1 LTDSDFL
8 LTHHEERT
16 LSPTTAE
23 QPSLRELTRSEW
35 RWTPTI
41 GVGAVLL
48 LLSIRLFAPAE
59 WTSWMTDPA
68 KDFVTLSVSVIIESL
83 PFVVLGIL
91 LSAIVQ
97 IWLPAGFL
105 LRRLPRN
112 AFLRRSLISLLGVLL
127 PVCECGN
134 VPLTRGLIV
143 SGLSVADSMA
153 FLFAAPIINPI
164 TIVTTYQAFGWND
177 GILISRIVGG
187 LLIANLVGFIFS
199 THPAPQTLLTRSF
212 QAACAVDPHAE
223 HGTRTHRTL
232 VSFARESAAMMPAL
246 IVGAGIAGLI
256 QVAVSRN
263 LLITLGGNPLWSVLA
278 LMGLAFI
285 VAICSNV
292 DAFFILSF
300 GSTFLPGGIVAFLL
314 FGPMID
320 VKMLA
325 LMRTTF
331 TVRTLVQVSVLIAV
345 CAAAIGLAVNLVF

>member
-1 LTDSDFL
+1 M
-8 LTHHEERT
+8 
-16 LSPTTAE
+16 
-23 QPSLRELTRSEW
+23 TRSEW

-41 GVGAVLL
+41 GVAAVLL
-48 LLSIRLFAPAE
+48 LISIRVFAPAE

-83 PFVVLGIL
+83 PFVILGIL

-112 AFLRRSLISLLGVLL
+112 PVLRRSIISLLGVLL

-164 TIVTTYQAFGWND
+164 TIITTYQAFGWND
-177 GILISRIVGG
+177 GILISRILGG
-187 LLIANLVGFIFS
+187 LLIANLVGFIYS
-199 THPAPQTLLTRSF
+199 AHPAPQTLLTRGF

-223 HGTRTHRTL
+223 HGTRTRRTL
-232 VSFARESAAMMPAL
+232 ISFGRESAAMMPAL

-263 LLITLGGNPLWSVLA
+263 LLITLGSNPLWSVLA
-278 LMGLAFI
+278 LMALAFI

-300 GSTFLPGGIVAFLL
+300 GSTFLPGGIVAFLI

-320 VKMLA
+320 IKMLA

>member
-1 LTDSDFL
+1 
-8 LTHHEERT
+8 
-16 LSPTTAE
+16 
-23 QPSLRELTRSEW
+23 
-35 RWTPTI
+35 
-41 GVGAVLL
+41 VLL

-83 PFVVLGIL
+83 PFVILGIL

-97 IWLPAGFL
+97 IWLPPGFL

-177 GILISRIVGG
+177 GILISRIIGG
-187 LLIANLVGFIFS
+187 LLIANLVGLIFS

>member
-112 AFLRRSLISLLGVLL
+112 PFLRRSLISLLGVLL

>member
-1 LTDSDFL
+1 M
-8 LTHHEERT
+8 
-16 LSPTTAE
+16 
-23 QPSLRELTRSEW
+23 
-35 RWTPTI
+35 
-41 GVGAVLL
+41 LL

-59 WTSWMTDPA
+59 WTAWMTDPA

-83 PFVVLGIL
+83 PFVILGIL

-97 IWLPAGFL
+97 IWLPPGFL

-177 GILISRIVGG
+177 GILISRIIGG

-212 QAACAVDPHAE
+212 QAACEVDPHAE

>member
-1 LTDSDFL
+1 MRQSR
-8 LTHHEERT
+8 HEERT
-16 LSPTTAE
+16 LSTTPTTY
-23 QPSLRELTRSEW
+23 PSLRELTRSEW
-35 RWTPTI
+35 RWTPTV
-41 GVGAVLL
+41 GVAAVLL
-48 LLSIRLFAPAE
+48 LVAIRALAPAE

-83 PFVVLGIL
+83 PFVILGIL
-91 LSAIVQ
+91 LSAIMQ

-105 LRRLPRN
+105 VRRLPRN
-112 AFLRRSLISLLGVLL
+112 AVLRRSLISLLGVLL
-127 PVCECGN
+127 PICECGN

-164 TIVTTYQAFGWND
+164 TIITTYQAFGWND
-177 GILISRIVGG
+177 GILISRVLGG
-187 LLIANLVGFIFS
+187 LFIANLVGFIYS
-199 THPAPQTLLTRSF
+199 AHPAPQTLLTRGF
-212 QAACAVDPHAE
+212 QAACAADA
-223 HGTRTHRTL
+223 HGEQRTRTRRTL
-232 VSFARESAAMMPAL
+232 VSFGRESAAMMPAL
-246 IVGAGIAGLI
+246 IVGAGIAGFI

-263 LLITLGGNPLWSVLA
+263 LLITLGSNPLWSVLA
-278 LMGLAFI
+278 LMALAFI

-300 GSTFLPGGIVAFLL
+300 GSTFLPGGIVAFLI

-320 VKMLA
+320 IKMLA